1 MSVSRPDDPAASVLE
16 FRASDGYPLRF
27 RRWGAAQPETRGF
40 VVALHGIQSHSGWY
54 GYSSARLAEGG
65 WRVDFLD
72 RRGSGLNDVDRGHV
86 RHHERLVNDV
96 VQFLA
101 EVGHERD
108 VMSPGAPLVLLGVSW
123 GAKLAA
129 AVAATRPELVDGL
142 ALLYPG
148 ICPRIAP
155 TWPQAT
161 GLKLARRL
169 GIERRSVRIPLDD
182 PALFTGQPEWQQ
194 FIRDDPLALREV
206 TVGFLNA
213 SRELDR
219 LVAAG
224 TDRIQC
230 PTLLMLSG
238 RDEIIDNA
246 ATRDWFG
253 RVASTEKRTIE
264 YPEARHTLE
273 FEPNRAAIVDD
284 LLGWLD
290 GMRAGRA
297 QAILAAGSL

>member
-1 MSVSRPDDPAASVLE
+1 MPVSRPAGSEATVLE

-27 RRWGAAQPETRGF
+27 RRWAAARPDVRGF
-40 VVALHGIQSHSGWY
+40 LVALHGIQSHSGWY
-54 GYSSARLAEGG
+54 GYSSARLAESG

-86 RHHERLVNDV
+86 GHHERLINDV
-96 VQFLA
+96 VQFVA
-101 EVGHERD
+101 EVSHERD
-108 VMSPGAPLVLLGVSW
+108 QMSPRAPLVLLGVSW

-129 AVAATRPELVDGL
+129 AVAATRPERIDGL

-155 TWPQAT
+155 TWPQALS
-161 GLKLARRL
+161 LKMARRL
-169 GIERRSVRIPLDD
+169 GIERRRVRIPLDD

-194 FIRDDPLALREV
+194 FIRDDPLALRDV

-219 LVAAG
+219 LAITG

-230 PTLLMLSG
+230 PTLLMLAG
-238 RDEIIDNA
+238 RDEIIDNT
-246 ATRDWFG
+246 ATRNWFA
-253 RVASTEKRTIE
+253 RLTAAEKREIE

-284 LLGWLD
+284 LLGWMD
-290 GMRAGRA
+290 GLRAAHRPG
-297 QAILAAGSL
+297 